1 MSHLQY
7 VFIYYKYILWR
18 NIKHLLSGR
27 YDYLFQYF
35 GEKKLF
41 QKALR
46 KEQEMIF
53 MPDAH
58 L

>member
-1 MSHLQY
+1 MT
-7 VFIYYKYILWR
+7 IR
-18 NIKHLLSGR
+18 CG
-27 YDYLFQYF
+27 YLFQYF
-35 GEKKLF
+35 AKKKLS